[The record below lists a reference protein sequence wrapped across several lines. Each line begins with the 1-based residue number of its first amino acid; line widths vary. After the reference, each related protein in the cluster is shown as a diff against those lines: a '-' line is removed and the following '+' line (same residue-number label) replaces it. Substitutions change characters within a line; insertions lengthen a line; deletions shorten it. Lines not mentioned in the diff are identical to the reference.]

1 MSPSLVS
8 AAGSWLYLW
17 ERSALRGKGPGR
29 TRVEQLAS
37 KSMEEKQLHRALD
50 LTRNARRVEFFTG
63 AGMSAESGLD
73 TYRDAET
80 GVWEKVDPQ
89 AMASISAWARDPEPM
104 WAWYLWRA
112 RLAAQANP
120 NAGHHAIARWVR
132 LEGVDKLQVTTQ
144 NIDDLHERGGMA
156 DTTHLHGNLFRFR
169 CTICH
174 RPWKGPVNFPTEP
187 VARLSPPTCPL
198 CGNLI
203 RPDIVWFGESLP
215 QREWERAEL
224 GMREADLVVII
235 GTSGVVQPAASL
247 PLLAHQRGVPILE
260 ISPARSELTP
270 LCEFSWRA
278 TAATALPALV
288 SALESEVTG
297 G

>member
-1 MSPSLVS
+1 MREVGQDQPF
-8 AAGSWLYLW
+8 
-17 ERSALRGKGPGR
+17 RGKDTGRGPGER
-29 TRVEQLAS
+29 LAS
-37 KSMEEKQLHRALD
+37 VGMEDKQLHRALELARD
-50 LTRNARRVEFFTG
+50 ARRVEVFTG

-73 TYRDAET
+73 TYRDAES

-89 AMASISAWARDPEPM
+89 AMASISAWTRDPEPM

-112 RLAAQANP
+112 GLAARAKP
-120 NAGHHAIARWVR
+120 NAGHRAIAHWAG
-132 LEGVDKLQVTTQ
+132 LGGVDKLQVTTQ

-156 DTTHLHGNLFRFR
+156 DTTHLHGSLFRFR

-174 RPWKGPVNFPTEP
+174 RPWRGPVEFPGTP
-187 VARLSPPTCPL
+187 VKRLTPPDCPL

-203 RPDIVWFGESLP
+203 RPDIVWFGEALP
-215 QREWERAEL
+215 QREWERAEE

-247 PLLAHQRGVPILE
+247 PLLARQEGVPILE
-260 ISPARSELTP
+260 ISPASTELSR
-270 LCEFSWRA
+270 LAEVSWRA

-288 SALESEVTG
+288 SALETGATG